1 MFLLR
6 EVNSF
11 FELISFEFC
20 VIAIDPFWLYF
31 FLSNEVLLEPLF
43 VVVLL
48 LLLFLVELNDLG
60 SEFLLFETI
69 TDKEELLLL
78 WLGNETWD
86 VSELY
91 ADDVDDVEY
100 WLSDELENEDE
111 YEAAEDEDDDE

>member
-1 MFLLR
+1 
-6 EVNSF
+6 
-11 FELISFEFC
+11 
-20 VIAIDPFWLYF
+20 
-31 FLSNEVLLEPLF
+31 
-43 VVVLL
+43 
-48 LLLFLVELNDLG
+48 LVELNDLG